1 MVIRLVP
8 HCLALLLQSA
18 ATLLVDLHSCIDGR
32 LGGVLTENTTH
43 LVEHPKDS
51 GSHRRTGEVVL
62 MVNEILSVG
71 VALCRCL
78 CEIAQSF
85 FAVHL
90 HLLSQQI
97 ELSQRVL
104 GKRIPLCGRALQKLN
119 GRIYIFRHT
128 FRAGEQQL
136 AEPVLRARIVLL
148 RCLLQPVNGLREL
161 LLLQQQFAQR
171 VCGASISGLRR
182 FLKPLCRRFSVNR
195 CAKPVPVR
203 LSKMVGGNGIALLP
217 QTVEGDQCH

>member
-1 MVIRLVP
+1 MVIRLVS
-8 HCLALLLQSA
+8 HCHALLLQSA
-18 ATLLVDLHSCIDGR
+18 ATLLVDLHPCIDGR
-32 LGGVLTENTTH
+32 LGGVLAENTAH
-43 LVEHPKDS
+43 LMEHPKDS

-62 MVNEILSVG
+62 MVNEILRVG

-85 FAVHL
+85 FAVCL

-104 GKRIPLCGRALQKLN
+104 GKRISLRGRVLQKLN
-119 GRIYIFRHT
+119 GCFYILRHT
-128 FRAGEQQL
+128 FHAGE
-136 AEPVLRARIVLL
+136 
-148 RCLLQPVNGLREL
+148 
-161 LLLQQQFAQR
+161 QQFAQR
-171 VCGASISGLRR
+171 VCGASISGFCR
-182 FLKPLCRRFSVNR
+182 FLKPLCRCFSVSR
-195 CAKPVPVR
+195 YAKPVLIC